1 MEWDVYYGTAPP
13 SQGRIMPF
21 SASAS
26 LYAENAHIT
35 MKNRNPNNPNVFI
48 KNTQTQFLPTT
59 P

>member
-35 MKNRNPNNPNVFI
+35 MKNRNP
-48 KNTQTQFLPTT
+48 Q
-59 P
+59 